1 MYEGLAK
8 HIVWQAITIIIMC
21 GALFEVYPDL
31 VLEEVTEQLHSLSC
45 FLRESYPQVQIY
57 YIVTWQEELNLKTI
71 HFPKILC
78 SWMICYFT
86 KYIAYFH

>member
-8 HIVWQAITIIIMC
+8 HIIWQAITIIIMC

-31 VLEEVTEQLHSLSC
+31 VLEEMIKQLLSLSC
-45 FLRESYPQVQIY
+45 FLRVLSTNTDLLYLDMTRRIESKDY
-57 YIVTWQEELNLKTI
+57 

-78 SWMICYFT
+78 SWMIYYFT

>member
-8 HIVWQAITIIIMC
+8 HIIWQAITIIMC
-21 GALFEVYPDL
+21 GALFEMYPDL
-31 VLEEVTEQLHSLSC
+31 VLEEVIKQLHSLSC
-45 FLRESYPQVQIY
+45 FLTESYPQVQTY
-57 YIVTWQEELNLKTI
+57 YILTWQEELNLKTI

-78 SWMICYFT
+78 SWMIYYFT